1 MMRKSLFPLAIAGL
15 FACAVAANAQS
26 STQQSGTQQ
35 TSSAQ
40 GQGQPA
46 PSASAPS
53 SSSSTDNA
61 TSSGQ
66 SGSLADAARKVKAA
80 KQDSQKQTKVFD
92 NDNIPTTG
100 GISAVGSSSDEG
112 VAGSSES
119 SAASSGSAS
128 SYPDG
133 KDEKGWRA
141 LFKNLKDKLDQDQ
154 ALADVAQRELGV
166 DQVQYYNDP
175 MKTMMQEITRS
186 DINKKTAEIDSKKKQ
201 VEADKQA
208 ISDAQEALR
217 RAGGDPGWA
226 G

>member
-1 MMRKSLFPLAIAGL
+1 MMRKRLFPLALAGL
-15 FACAVAANAQS
+15 FACAAAGAHAQQS
-26 STQQSGTQQ
+26 SGGQSQ
-35 TSSAQ
+35 S
-40 GQGQPA
+40 QPA

-53 SSSSTDNA
+53 SSNSSNAA

-66 SGSLADAARKVKAA
+66 SESLADVARKARA
-80 KQDSQKQTKVFD
+80 TKQESQKPAKVID

-100 GISAVGSSSDEG
+100 GISSVGSSGDET
-112 VAGSSES
+112 AAASES
-119 SAASSGSAS
+119 STASSASGS

-141 LFKNLKDKLDQDQ
+141 LFANLKHKLEQDQ
-154 ALADVAQRELGV
+154 QLADVAQRELGV
-166 DQVQYYNDP
+166 DSVQYYNDP

-186 DINKKTAEIDSKKKQ
+186 DINKKTAEIDQKKKQ

-217 RAGGDPGWA
+217 RADGDPGWA
-226 G
+226 E